1 MKPAARPMRLLYVC
15 GTYAPGAMS
24 GSELS
29 AHTLLRH
36 LAAHHGVEV
45 LVLTDER
52 YSDGGPGERQYDGVC
67 LRGTPHERRQ
77 RAIAEVIER
86 FAPDVV
92 FTQLLWADVAL
103 RMANEARVPTLF
115 RIASVPLSL
124 DLRHGSPLA
133 PTAIVVASRFVA
145 AYVQATSGRDAHVIP
160 PSIDLARV
168 TAAATADAERRF
180 ITMFNPIEE
189 KGGSLFRALAMSLPE
204 RAFAVVPGWSVLRRS
219 DGAWDEELWQ
229 RSLESQGSGPYPLPR
244 EPSFADLPNVTVLP
258 PRQEVAE
265 IYAQTRILC
274 VPSRWEEPF
283 GRVAIEAFANGIP
296 VVATAIGGMQEHA
309 GMGGLAIPPASGVE
323 AWVAAIES
331 LDNPGL
337 YARLAASGRA
347 AAEAR
352 FSLEATTAPWLA
364 ILRALVSDG

>member
-1 MKPAARPMRLLYVC
+1 MKPAADRPMRLLYVC

-36 LAAHHGVEV
+36 LAAHHGAEV

-52 YSDGGPGERQYDGVC
+52 YSDGSGEERRYDGVR
-67 LRGTPHERRQ
+67 LRGTAHEGRQ
-77 RAIAEVIER
+77 RAIAEAIER

-92 FTQLLWADVAL
+92 FTQLVWADVAL
-103 RMANEARVPTLF
+103 RVANEARVPTLF
-115 RIASVPLSL
+115 RIASVPLGL
-124 DLRHGSPLA
+124 DLRLGSPLA

-145 AYVQATSGRDAHVIP
+145 AHVRATWDRDAHVIP

-168 TAAATADAERRF
+168 TAAATAERRF

-189 KGGSLFRALAMSLPE
+189 KGGSLFRTLAMSLPQ

-229 RSLESQGSGPYPLPR
+229 RSLDSQGWGPYPLPR

-258 PRQEVAE
+258 PREEVAE

-309 GMGGLAIPPASGVE
+309 GMGGIAIPPASGVE

-331 LDNPGL
+331 LDDPGL

-364 ILRALVSDG
+364 VFRALVSDG